1 MKSILKP
8 LTLVV
13 VISVLTLVG
22 CSSVPEHVAN
32 PDKNKL
38 GILIM
43 AGEGFNPTYDD
54 PKDQK
59 VRATWLEASKKLA
72 EYLETEIEQ
81 EHHTDAEQAINLNSR
96 IDSNT
101 FIAQQFAQKRVDGL
115 IQVRISHIKNT
126 SENTIYLKLAYNAV
140 QYGKNPQGGDT
151 MIIGKGIEEK
161 YTLVGVN
168 FEGSKTPLNYFTHD
182 FIRKLSQKGFIAD

>member
-1 MKSILKP
+1 MKTILKS
-8 LTLVV
+8 LTLVF
-13 VISVLTLVG
+13 VISALTLAG
-22 CSSVPEHVAN
+22 CAAVPEHVAN

-38 GILIM
+38 GILIF

-54 PKDQK
+54 PQDQK
-59 VRATWLEASKKLA
+59 VKATWLEASKKLA

-81 EHHTDAEQAINLNSR
+81 EHHTDAEQAVNLNAR

-140 QYGKNPQGGDT
+140 QYGKNQQGGDT
-151 MIIGKGIEEK
+151 MIIGKGVEEK

>member
-1 MKSILKP
+1 MKTILKS
-8 LTLVV
+8 LTLGF
-13 VISVLTLVG
+13 VISALALVG
-22 CSSVPEHVAN
+22 CSSLPESLAN
-32 PDKNKL
+32 SDKNKL

-43 AGEGFNPTYDD
+43 AGEGFNPIYDD

-59 VRATWLEASKKLA
+59 VRATWLDTSKKLA

-81 EHHTDAEQAINLNSR
+81 EHHTDAEAAVNLNST

-115 IQVRISHIKNT
+115 IQVRISHIKNA

-140 QYGKNPQGGDT
+140 HYGKNQQGGDT

>member
-1 MKSILKP
+1 MKTILKS
-8 LTLVV
+8 LTLIS
-13 VISVLTLVG
+13 VISALALVG
-22 CSSVPEHVAN
+22 CASIPEHEAN

-54 PKDQK
+54 PRDQK
-59 VRATWLEASKKLA
+59 VRTTCLEASKKLA

-81 EHHTDAEQAINLNSR
+81 EHHTDAEQAVNLNSR

-140 QYGKNPQGGDT
+140 QYGKNEQGGDT
-151 MIIGKGIEEK
+151 MVIGKGIEEK

-182 FIRKLSQKGFIAD
+182 FIRKLSQKGFIAN

>member
-1 MKSILKP
+1 MKSISKP
-8 LTLVV
+8 LILVV
-13 VISVLTLVG
+13 VVSVLTLVG
-22 CSSVPEHVAN
+22 CSSLPEHVAN

-59 VRATWLEASKKLA
+59 VRATWLETSKKLA